1 MIYKFVPNIKS
12 RWNSGLKGKQLFYFS
27 VSKGNIGIGNVNK
40 KSNNFE
46 KFRLRNLSREFF
58 FFFFKLLYR
67 LSIFQHSYS
76 FLLLFFFFLIS
87 RLIFLHLFIRSC
99 IIDNFTIKIAYFSG
113 HGELTNSARPRKNNE
128 IIPGSG
134 PGSGR
139 KFHSISA
146 RHLGQNLSRVALIH
160 RGRAARW

>member
-58 FFFFKLLYR
+58 FFFFQIIISSIYLPAF
-67 LSIFQHSYS
+67 LSFFI
-76 FLLLFFFFLIS
+76 FFFLTS

>member
-1 MIYKFVPNIKS
+1 MPNIKS

-58 FFFFKLLYR
+58 FFFFQIIIS
-67 LSIFQHSYS
+67 SIYLPAFIFLPS
-76 FLLLFFFFLIS
+76 FIFFFLS
-87 RLIFLHLFIRSC
+87 CRLIFLLFIRSC
-99 IIDNFTIKIAYFSG
+99 IIDYFTIKIAYFSG